1 MLQNEIHTASGWLS
15 FLYFFFFPSLPVFFY
30 KLKSI
35 VFIFFTRKINI
46 SHHHFQCC
54 TALHPYATSGLM
66 CYTCSF
72 SCLCF
77 SLVPMGFV
85 ACFPVVM
92 PLKAAG
98 FQYCC
103 RLPNITALHMSSS
116 VPVEPADSVVFIC
129 LGLPPPGSF

>member
-1 MLQNEIHTASGWLS
+1 MLQNELHRASGWLS
-15 FLYFFFFPSLPVFFY
+15 FLYFFPITTCFFY

-46 SHHHFQCC
+46 SHNHFQSC

-66 CYTCSF
+66 CYACSF

-77 SLVPMGFV
+77 SFVPMGFV
-85 ACFPVVM
+85 ARFPVVM
-92 PLKAAG
+92 PLIAAG

-103 RLPNITALHMSSS
+103 RLPHITALHMSSTI
-116 VPVEPADSVVFIC
+116 PVKPAGSVVFIC
-129 LGLPPPGSF
+129 LGLPLPGSF